1 MSYTEEKGQSQY
13 GFSIFD
19 RPNRPLSHIVN
30 EHREIEKSEM
40 SKKEKEKAYKDLYKG
55 NAPRAFM
62 GKTPDGD
69 VSMKLMDSKG
79 KDRIRMV
86 IDENDEPKM
95 EFLNE
100 HGEVIYRLP

>member
-1 MSYTEEKGQSQY
+1 
-13 GFSIFD
+13 
-19 RPNRPLSHIVN
+19 
-30 EHREIEKSEM
+30 
-40 SKKEKEKAYKDLYKG
+40 
-55 NAPRAFM
+55 M